1 MTAMLLLGLHGA
13 QRGLRGSGPDGFGA
27 GVAPGIDLGAYEAW
41 ASRLVRVQDDVVMRP
56 GEPLCPGPRE
66 LLRLLV
72 EQHGTDSSP
81 SRRQAVTEGRS

>member
-1 MTAMLLLGLHGA
+1 MVPSEVCAEAGLMA
-13 QRGLRGSGPDGFGA
+13 SELASRL
-27 GVAPGIDLGAYEAW
+27 GIDLGAYEAW
-41 ASRLVRVQDDVVMRP
+41 ASRLVRVQDEVVMRP
-56 GEPLCPGPRE
+56 GEPLCPWPRE